1 MSIFKFQQKDKAGP
15 KAKGKKKAGQS
26 KRLGQKLERELPYV
40 ITLITIMAAS
50 GVTPFG
56 SFMKLTRYRLLPHI
70 MKEARNI
77 IGQVHILGEDPLSAM
92 EKRAENTASKQYR
105 DLLLGYVSTVRN
117 GGDIASFLQS
127 KMKSI
132 FEFEVAVARQ
142 TVAKLG
148 GLVEA
153 YMIMQV
159 IALSMYVVVVALGSP
174 SSSGSTGNV
183 LPQSFS
189 SPVFSYL
196 LVFVILPLLSISI
209 LYALDRSMTSSLIGA
224 GKILKQGVI
233 LSVGAIVAF
242 ALVAASGILN
252 GVIDP
257 VYAFPIFLIAAS
269 AWPAMKG
276 MKAVGNMKG
285 MESELPSYLRDV
297 AESRKAGLSPEKC
310 IIYASER
317 LRDPIFHKVVKNFA
331 SQLEWGV
338 PLRKIYE
345 NLASGIKS
353 WSVLVHFRILIEA
366 IDSGGGYTTSL
377 EILAQS
383 SESSRNTE
391 LEKESM
397 LKPYVM
403 IAFMVTALTAI
414 TTLMVAQTFTDVSEG
429 VFANVEGADVPVVV
443 QQQAALSSTQLFA
456 IGISA
461 QSWMTGFLAGKI
473 SSGSFSTGFK
483 YAIMLVLIAL
493 LAIVMTQEFNL
504 SPSAFMGQ

>member
-1 MSIFKFQQKDKAGP
+1 MSIFKFQHKAEAGQKSKSKS
-15 KAKGKKKAGQS
+15 KAKPN
-26 KRLGQKLERELPYV
+26 KRAGQKLERELPYV

-50 GVTPFG
+50 GITPFG
-56 SFMKLTRYRLLPHI
+56 SFTKLARYKLLPHI
-70 MKEARNI
+70 MREARNI
-77 IGQVHILGEDPLSAM
+77 IGQVHILGADPLTAM
-92 EKRAENTASKQYR
+92 EKRAENSASKQYR

-159 IALSMYVVVVALGSP
+159 IALSMYVVVVALGSTG
-174 SSSGSTGNV
+174 SSSATGNV
-183 LPQSFS
+183 IPASMS

-209 LYALDRSMTSSLIGA
+209 LYALDRSMSSTLIGV

-242 ALVAASGILN
+242 AVIAASGALE

-269 AWPAMKG
+269 AYPAMKA
-276 MKAVGNMKG
+276 MKAEKNMKG

-317 LRDPIFHKVVKNFA
+317 LRDPIFHRVVKNFA

-338 PLRKIYE
+338 PLRKVYE
-345 NLASGIKS
+345 NLASSIKS
-353 WSVLVHFRILIEA
+353 WSALVHFRILIEA
-366 IDSGGGYTTSL
+366 IESGGGYSTSL

-383 SESSRNTE
+383 SESARNTD

-429 VFANVEGADVPVVV
+429 AFTGVEGEGAVTFTPEEGV
-443 QQQAALSSTQLFA
+443 LNSTQLFA
-456 IGISA
+456 IGIAA

-473 SSGSFSTGFK
+473 SSGSFGSGFK

-493 LAIVMTQEFNL
+493 MAIVMTQEFNL